1 MKLKHKIVH
10 LFLAMMM
17 TLSLIPSFSSP
28 VIAAANENLALGQTA
43 TASSSYPNRSWT
55 PDKAVDGD
63 VSGSDSRWSSKRATG
78 TSNEG
83 TGDTGTKEQWLAVD
97 LGEETPINQIEIYWE
112 AAFATEYDIQVSL
125 NGEDYETVKTCTA
138 EEAGQQT
145 HRDLGVDSARF
156 VRIYCREPKT
166 ASYGYSIYELEV
178 YAENR
183 MESAK
188 DVLDSLQGQAPRLS
202 ADQKSVILPEVPEG
216 YRISLFG
223 SDNQQVLKL
232 DGTIIQP
239 LVDMN
244 VNLLYKVVN
253 ESDETDYATSDTD
266 IQITIPGK
274 YMVQAGDNA
283 VPNVLPGLREW
294 KGSTG
299 NFVISDDTDL
309 ILSDDSMQQAAE
321 VIQTYFMDMLDREI
335 NIVSGEEPQSGD
347 IYLRAGGSVEELGE
361 EGYELIISDTL
372 TITSPTVTGMTYGG
386 ATITQIL
393 YQDEDRNEIPK
404 GLVRDYPKYEVRAG
418 MIDVGRMYI
427 PLEYLEEMSIYMSW
441 FKLNET
447 HVHINDY
454 WSGSGYSAF
463 RLESEVYPMIV
474 AEDGYYTKDD
484 YRQYQKDM
492 KKYGI
497 DVITE
502 IDTPYHA
509 ECFRDIP
516 GVKMLSTGY
525 LDITTDEARAAN
537 QEIIENLID
546 EYLDGEDPV
555 IQSDHFHIGTDEY
568 SKSYGEQM
576 RAWTDHFINYVND
589 KGYESRVWASLGKN
603 GFNGT
608 TPVST
613 DATLNL
619 WAPYWADVH
628 EMYDLGYDI
637 INTYGGWLYIVPSG
651 NAGYPDRMDLER
663 LYNEF
668 EVNNFKSGRNPSG
681 EAIMP
686 IAHPQTKGAEFCLWN
701 DMTSFRTGFS
711 WFDVFDRFKDG
722 VAIVSEKT
730 WFGEKQEG
738 QTYEQFQARMD
749 AVIDKVPNANPG
761 RFAESDTDVIADYE
775 FEDAGT
781 TAIDSSTNGYDA
793 ELVNAEVNDGAV
805 TFDGTGYMSM
815 PVDSVGYPY
824 TVLMN
829 VTFDEIT
836 DDATLFSGADGTF
849 YLNKLGQLSYARG
862 QYEFT
867 FNYTPKAGEKL
878 AIALTCD
885 SKNLTLYVNGRL
897 IGTGKLTNET
907 IGGKSQQSSTFVLPV
922 EKIFDHVKGTL
933 DDLTIYNRVLS
944 DEEIYEE
951 LGIERE
957 NLALNKD
964 VDVSGLEVSDGRFT
978 ADKAVDG
985 IVSSDSRVSFS
996 RAADEQ
1002 WLLVDLGD
1010 VYEISEFVINYE
1022 SVVGKYE
1029 IQVSEDGEEFTTVYT
1044 KNEAT
1049 VEGSAGV
1056 QSIETIEI
1064 EPVDARYVKY
1074 VQKERWHHTG
1084 NGNWYSGSIYEF
1096 EVYAPIS
1103 TTVKPSRDALVALDP
1118 SSSGAI
1124 SAKRAIGPST
1134 SNQVSVEFDM
1144 YTSLD
1149 PAETNTAVG
1158 LGSTDSNYTAYGQ
1171 VPIIVRMYQG
1181 TLGAYNGAAGGYVQS
1196 DVRFTQNEAYH
1207 IRIEVD
1213 LSEGTYT
1220 AYATGPDG
1228 EEKVFAENYTYRAA
1242 APSEI
1247 GKIYLFNNERPA
1259 GSYWLEDITLS
1270 DVEETVDK
1278 TALSEAIDAAK
1289 AIEEEGYTADSWT
1302 ALQDALA
1309 AAETIMADED
1319 ATQEQVDQAASALQ
1333 SAMDALQVKASA
1345 SALNALQN
1353 MVDKAE
1359 TLGSDDEALNAAIT
1373 AAKALLADPDN
1384 ASVTAV
1390 VSALLDLSEAM
1401 QALNTDESTDAL
1413 RADVQA
1419 TIDFIKE
1426 HILTN
1431 VDNVRPGKVQ
1441 ALKDAVAAA
1450 EELLASEDATADELK
1465 AANKAMTKAAQEL
1478 WEIVSKA
1485 ELNALIEAA
1494 NGYLDGDYTTES
1506 LEALQAAI
1514 TAAQTVAANEDATTA
1529 EVTEAITNL
1538 SDAISN
1544 LEAITLDT
1552 SALEHEIELVT
1563 EMIANLDNYVPS
1575 SVEGLQ
1581 EKLDAAKTAL
1591 SNATTQA
1598 EIDEATKTL
1607 REARLNARTKAD
1619 TSALEEIIAYA
1630 NSLDLAGYAAESRNM
1645 LDRTIVA
1652 VKRVLADPEA
1662 TQEKVDQA
1670 VQTMQT
1676 AIDSLQVVENSAG
1689 STTADTTNTAA
1700 AAQTAAF
1707 AGMLAV
1713 SAAAILMMNKRR
1725 RQAK

>member
-1 MKLKHKIVH
+1 
-10 LFLAMMM
+10 
-17 TLSLIPSFSSP
+17 
-28 VIAAANENLALGQTA
+28 
-43 TASSSYPNRSWT
+43 
-55 PDKAVDGD
+55 
-63 VSGSDSRWSSKRATG
+63 
-78 TSNEG
+78 
-83 TGDTGTKEQWLAVD
+83 
-97 LGEETPINQIEIYWE
+97 
-112 AAFATEYDIQVSL
+112 
-125 NGEDYETVKTCTA
+125 
-138 EEAGQQT
+138 
-145 HRDLGVDSARF
+145 
-156 VRIYCREPKT
+156 
-166 ASYGYSIYELEV
+166 
-178 YAENR
+178 
-183 MESAK
+183 
-188 DVLDSLQGQAPRLS
+188 
-202 ADQKSVILPEVPEG
+202 
-216 YRISLFG
+216 
-223 SDNQQVLKL
+223 
-232 DGTIIQP
+232 
-239 LVDMN
+239 
-244 VNLLYKVVN
+244 
-253 ESDETDYATSDTD
+253 
-266 IQITIPGK
+266 
-274 YMVQAGDNA
+274 
-283 VPNVLPGLREW
+283 
-294 KGSTG
+294 
-299 NFVISDDTDL
+299 
-309 ILSDDSMQQAAE
+309 
-321 VIQTYFMDMLDREI
+321 
-335 NIVSGEEPQSGD
+335 
-347 IYLRAGGSVEELGE
+347 
-361 EGYELIISDTL
+361 
-372 TITSPTVTGMTYGG
+372 MTYGG

-427 PLEYLEEMSIYMSW
+427 PLEYLEEMTVYMSW

-454 WSGSGYSAF
+454 WGGSGYSAF
-463 RLESEVYPMIV
+463 RLESEVYPEIV

-484 YRQYQKDM
+484 YRRYQKDM

-502 IDTPYHA
+502 IDTPYHS

-516 GVKMLSTGY
+516 GVRMLSTGY

-761 RFAESDTDVIADYE
+761 RFVESDTDVVADYE

-781 TAIDSSTNGYDA
+781 TAIDS
-793 ELVNAEVNDGAV
+793 ELVNAEINDGAV

-815 PVDSVGYPY
+815 PMDSVGYPY

-933 DDLTIYNRVLS
+933 DDLTIYNRVLT

-957 NLALNKD
+957 NLALNKG

-1056 QSIETIEI
+1056 QSIETNEI

-1124 SAKRAIGPST
+1124 SAKREIGPST
-1134 SNQVSVEFDM
+1134 SDQVSVEFDM

-1278 TALSEAIDAAK
+1278 TTLSEVIDAAK
-1289 AIEEEGYTADSWT
+1289 AIEEEGYTTDSWS
-1302 ALQDALA
+1302 ALQDTLA

-1345 SALNALQN
+1345 SAIQALRN
-1353 MVDKAE
+1353 MAEKAE
-1359 TLGSDDEALNAAIT
+1359 ALGSDDETLNDAIETAQALFN
-1373 AAKALLADPDN
+1373 DPDN

-1401 QALNTDESTDAL
+1401 QALNTDESIDAL
-1413 RADVQA
+1413 RTDVQA

-1426 HILTN
+1426 NILTN
-1431 VDNVRPGKVQ
+1431 VDNVRPGKVD
-1441 ALKDAVAAA
+1441 ALEAAVEAAQTLVDDPDAG
-1450 EELLASEDATADELK
+1450 ADELK

-1494 NGYLDGDYTTES
+1494 NGYLDGNYTAES
-1506 LEALQAAI
+1506 LEALQTAI
-1514 TAAQTVAANEDATTA
+1514 EAAQTAANNDDAKTA
-1529 EVTEAITNL
+1529 EVTEAITSLAN
-1538 SDAISN
+1538 AIAG
-1544 LEAITLDT
+1544 LESITLDT
-1552 SALEHEIELVT
+1552 SALAHEIELVT
-1563 EMIANLDNYVPS
+1563 EMVANIGNYVPS
-1575 SVEGLQ
+1575 TVEGLAD
-1581 EKLDAAKTAL
+1581 KLADAQAAM
-1591 SNATTQA
+1591 NATTQE
-1598 EIDEATKTL
+1598 EIDAAAAVL

-1619 TSALEEIIAYA
+1619 VSALEEIIAYA
-1630 NSLDLAGYAAESRNM
+1630 NSLNLAGYTAESRNM

-1676 AIDSLQVVENSAG
+1676 AIDSLQPVENSAG
-1689 STTADTTNTAA
+1689 STNADTTNTAA

-1713 SAAAILMMNKRR
+1713 SAAAILLVNRRR

>member
-43 TASSSYPNRSWT
+43 TASSSYPNRPWT

-83 TGDTGTKEQWLAVD
+83 TGDTGTKEQWLTVD

-125 NGEDYETVKTCTA
+125 DGEEYETVKTCTA

-321 VIQTYFMDMLDREI
+321 VIQTYFMDMLGREI
-335 NIVSGEEPQSGD
+335 DIVSGEEPQSGD
-347 IYLRAGGSVEELGE
+347 IYLRAGGSVEQLGE

-761 RFAESDTDVIADYE
+761 RFVESDTDVIADYE

-815 PVDSVGYPY
+815 PMDSVGYPY

-996 RAADEQ
+996 RASDEQ

-1010 VYEISEFVINYE
+1010 IYEIS
-1022 SVVGKYE
+1022 
-1029 IQVSEDGEEFTTVYT
+1029 
-1044 KNEAT
+1044 
-1049 VEGSAGV
+1049 
-1056 QSIETIEI
+1056 
-1064 EPVDARYVKY
+1064 
-1074 VQKERWHHTG
+1074 
-1084 NGNWYSGSIYEF
+1084 
-1096 EVYAPIS
+1096 
-1103 TTVKPSRDALVALDP
+1103 
-1118 SSSGAI
+1118 
-1124 SAKRAIGPST
+1124 
-1134 SNQVSVEFDM
+1134 
-1144 YTSLD
+1144 
-1149 PAETNTAVG
+1149 
-1158 LGSTDSNYTAYGQ
+1158 
-1171 VPIIVRMYQG
+1171 
-1181 TLGAYNGAAGGYVQS
+1181 
-1196 DVRFTQNEAYH
+1196 
-1207 IRIEVD
+1207 
-1213 LSEGTYT
+1213 
-1220 AYATGPDG
+1220 
-1228 EEKVFAENYTYRAA
+1228 
-1242 APSEI
+1242 
-1247 GKIYLFNNERPA
+1247 
-1259 GSYWLEDITLS
+1259 
-1270 DVEETVDK
+1270 
-1278 TALSEAIDAAK
+1278 
-1289 AIEEEGYTADSWT
+1289 
-1302 ALQDALA
+1302 
-1309 AAETIMADED
+1309 
-1319 ATQEQVDQAASALQ
+1319 
-1333 SAMDALQVKASA
+1333 
-1345 SALNALQN
+1345 
-1353 MVDKAE
+1353 
-1359 TLGSDDEALNAAIT
+1359 
-1373 AAKALLADPDN
+1373 
-1384 ASVTAV
+1384 
-1390 VSALLDLSEAM
+1390 
-1401 QALNTDESTDAL
+1401 
-1413 RADVQA
+1413 
-1419 TIDFIKE
+1419 
-1426 HILTN
+1426 
-1431 VDNVRPGKVQ
+1431 
-1441 ALKDAVAAA
+1441 
-1450 EELLASEDATADELK
+1450 
-1465 AANKAMTKAAQEL
+1465 
-1478 WEIVSKA
+1478 
-1485 ELNALIEAA
+1485 
-1494 NGYLDGDYTTES
+1494 
-1506 LEALQAAI
+1506 
-1514 TAAQTVAANEDATTA
+1514 
-1529 EVTEAITNL
+1529 
-1538 SDAISN
+1538 
-1544 LEAITLDT
+1544 
-1552 SALEHEIELVT
+1552 
-1563 EMIANLDNYVPS
+1563 
-1575 SVEGLQ
+1575 
-1581 EKLDAAKTAL
+1581 
-1591 SNATTQA
+1591 
-1598 EIDEATKTL
+1598 
-1607 REARLNARTKAD
+1607 
-1619 TSALEEIIAYA
+1619 
-1630 NSLDLAGYAAESRNM
+1630 
-1645 LDRTIVA
+1645 
-1652 VKRVLADPEA
+1652 
-1662 TQEKVDQA
+1662 
-1670 VQTMQT
+1670 
-1676 AIDSLQVVENSAG
+1676 
-1689 STTADTTNTAA
+1689 
-1700 AAQTAAF
+1700 
-1707 AGMLAV
+1707 
-1713 SAAAILMMNKRR
+1713 
-1725 RQAK
+1725 

>member
-43 TASSSYPNRSWT
+43 TASSSYPNWSWT

-63 VSGSDSRWSSKRATG
+63 VSGSNSRWSSKRATG

-274 YMVQAGDNA
+274 FTVQAGDNA

-299 NFVISDDTDL
+299 SFVISDDTDL

-321 VIQTYFMDMLDREI
+321 VIQTYFIDMLGREI

-347 IYLRAGGSVEELGE
+347 IYLCAGGSVEELGE
-361 EGYELIISDTL
+361 EGYELLISDTL

-427 PLEYLEEMSIYMSW
+427 PLEYLEEMTVYMSW

-454 WSGSGYSAF
+454 WGGSGYSAF
-463 RLESEVYPMIV
+463 RLESEVYPEIV

-484 YRQYQKDM
+484 YRRYQKDM

-502 IDTPYHA
+502 IDTPYHS

-516 GVKMLSTGY
+516 GVRMLSTGY

-761 RFAESDTDVIADYE
+761 RFVESDTDVVADYE

-793 ELVNAEVNDGAV
+793 ELVNAEINDGAV

-815 PVDSVGYPY
+815 PMDSVGYPY

-933 DDLTIYNRVLS
+933 DDLTIYNRVLT

-957 NLALNKD
+957 NLALNKG

-1056 QSIETIEI
+1056 QSIETNEI

-1124 SAKRAIGPST
+1124 SAKREIGPST
-1134 SNQVSVEFDM
+1134 SDQVSVEFDM

-1278 TALSEAIDAAK
+1278 TTLSEVIDAAK
-1289 AIEEEGYTADSWT
+1289 AIEEEGYTTDSWS
-1302 ALQDALA
+1302 ALQDTLA

-1345 SALNALQN
+1345 SAIQALRN
-1353 MVDKAE
+1353 MAEKAE
-1359 TLGSDDEALNAAIT
+1359 ALGSDDETLNDAIETAQALFN
-1373 AAKALLADPDN
+1373 DPDN

-1401 QALNTDESTDAL
+1401 QALNTDESIDAL
-1413 RADVQA
+1413 RTDVQA

-1426 HILTN
+1426 NILTN
-1431 VDNVRPGKVQ
+1431 VDNVRPGKVD
-1441 ALKDAVAAA
+1441 ALEAAVEAAQTLVDDPDAG
-1450 EELLASEDATADELK
+1450 ADELK

-1494 NGYLDGDYTTES
+1494 NAYLDGDYTTES

-1514 TAAQTVAANEDATTA
+1514 TAAQAVAANDDATTA

-1538 SDAISN
+1538 SDAIAN
-1544 LEAITLDT
+1544 LKNITLDT

-1563 EMIANLDNYVPS
+1563 EMIANIDNYVPS

-1591 SNATTQA
+1591 SNATTQE
-1598 EIDEATKTL
+1598 EIDEATKSL

-1619 TSALEEIIAYA
+1619 TSALEELIAYV
-1630 NSLDLAGYAAESRNM
+1630 NSLDLSAYTKESAQAVIQKLARAEN
-1645 LDRTIVA
+1645 V
-1652 VKRVLADPEA
+1652 VNDPEV
-1662 TQEKVDQA
+1662 TQAEVDNMVKDLQA
-1670 VQTMQT
+1670 SV
-1676 AIDSLQVVENSAG
+1676 DNLVEVKNSTSAE
-1689 STTADTTNTAA
+1689 DTTNTAA
-1700 AAQTAAF
+1700 AAQTGLF
-1707 AGMLAV
+1707 AGVL
-1713 SAAAILMMNKRR
+1713 AAAAGALHITRKRR
-1725 RQAK
+1725 REKSE

>member
-125 NGEDYETVKTCTA
+125 DGEDYETVKTCTA

-166 ASYGYSIYELEV
+166 ARYGYSIYELEV

-183 MESAK
+183 MTSAK

-299 NFVISDDTDL
+299 SFVISDDTDL

-361 EGYELIISDTL
+361 EGYELVISDTL

-761 RFAESDTDVIADYE
+761 RFVESDTDVIADYE
-775 FEDAGT
+775 FEDAGM

-793 ELVNAEVNDGAV
+793 ELVNAEVNDSAV

-815 PVDSVGYPY
+815 PMDSVGYPY

-867 FNYTPKAGEKL
+867 FNYTPKAREKL

-1056 QSIETIEI
+1056 QRIETIEI
-1064 EPVDARYVKY
+1064 DPVDARYVKY

-1134 SNQVSVEFDM
+1134 SDQVSVEFDM

-1278 TALSEAIDAAK
+1278 TALSEVIDAAK
-1289 AIEEEGYTADSWT
+1289 AIEEEGYTANSWS
-1302 ALQDALA
+1302 ALQDTLA

-1373 AAKALLADPDN
+1373 TAKALLADPDN
-1384 ASVTAV
+1384 ASVTAA

-1419 TIDFIKE
+1419 TIDL
-1426 HILTN
+1426 HC
-1431 VDNVRPGKVQ
+1431 
-1441 ALKDAVAAA
+1441 
-1450 EELLASEDATADELK
+1450 
-1465 AANKAMTKAAQEL
+1465 
-1478 WEIVSKA
+1478 
-1485 ELNALIEAA
+1485 
-1494 NGYLDGDYTTES
+1494 
-1506 LEALQAAI
+1506 
-1514 TAAQTVAANEDATTA
+1514 
-1529 EVTEAITNL
+1529 
-1538 SDAISN
+1538 
-1544 LEAITLDT
+1544 
-1552 SALEHEIELVT
+1552 
-1563 EMIANLDNYVPS
+1563 
-1575 SVEGLQ
+1575 
-1581 EKLDAAKTAL
+1581 
-1591 SNATTQA
+1591 
-1598 EIDEATKTL
+1598 
-1607 REARLNARTKAD
+1607 
-1619 TSALEEIIAYA
+1619 
-1630 NSLDLAGYAAESRNM
+1630 
-1645 LDRTIVA
+1645 
-1652 VKRVLADPEA
+1652 
-1662 TQEKVDQA
+1662 
-1670 VQTMQT
+1670 
-1676 AIDSLQVVENSAG
+1676 
-1689 STTADTTNTAA
+1689 ST
-1700 AAQTAAF
+1700 
-1707 AGMLAV
+1707 
-1713 SAAAILMMNKRR
+1713 
-1725 RQAK
+1725 

>member
-43 TASSSYPNRSWT
+43 TASSSYPNWSWT

-63 VSGSDSRWSSKRATG
+63 VSGSNSRWSSKRATG

-274 YMVQAGDNA
+274 FTVQAGDNA

-299 NFVISDDTDL
+299 SFVISDDTDL

-321 VIQTYFMDMLDREI
+321 VIQTYFIDMLGREI

-347 IYLRAGGSVEELGE
+347 IYLCAGGSVEELGE
-361 EGYELIISDTL
+361 EGYELLISDTL

-427 PLEYLEEMSIYMSW
+427 PLEYLEEMTVYMSW

-454 WSGSGYSAF
+454 WGGSGYSAF
-463 RLESEVYPMIV
+463 RLESEVYPEIV

-484 YRQYQKDM
+484 YRRYQKDM

-502 IDTPYHA
+502 IDTPYHS

-516 GVKMLSTGY
+516 GVRMLSTGY

-761 RFAESDTDVIADYE
+761 RFVESDTDVVADYE

-793 ELVNAEVNDGAV
+793 ELVNAEINDGAV

-815 PVDSVGYPY
+815 PMDSVGYPY

-933 DDLTIYNRVLS
+933 DDLTIYNRVLT

-957 NLALNKD
+957 NLALNKG

-1056 QSIETIEI
+1056 QSIETNEI

-1124 SAKRAIGPST
+1124 SAKREIGPST
-1134 SNQVSVEFDM
+1134 SDQVSVEFDM

-1278 TALSEAIDAAK
+1278 TTLSEVIDAAK
-1289 AIEEEGYTADSWT
+1289 AIEEEGYTTDSWS
-1302 ALQDALA
+1302 ALQDTLA

-1345 SALNALQN
+1345 SAIQALRN
-1353 MVDKAE
+1353 MAEKAE
-1359 TLGSDDEALNAAIT
+1359 ALGSDDETLNDAIETAQALFN
-1373 AAKALLADPDN
+1373 DPDN

-1401 QALNTDESTDAL
+1401 QALNTDESIDAL

-1426 HILTN
+1426 NILTN
-1431 VDNVRPGKVQ
+1431 VDNVRPGKVD
-1441 ALKDAVAAA
+1441 ALEAAVEAAQTLVDDPDA
-1450 EELLASEDATADELK
+1450 SADELK

-1494 NGYLDGDYTTES
+1494 NAYLDGDYTTES

-1514 TAAQTVAANEDATTA
+1514 TAAQAVAANDDATTA

-1538 SDAISN
+1538 SDAIAN
-1544 LEAITLDT
+1544 LKNITLDT

-1563 EMIANLDNYVPS
+1563 EMIANIDNYVPS

-1591 SNATTQA
+1591 SNATTQE
-1598 EIDEATKTL
+1598 EIDEATKSL

-1619 TSALEEIIAYA
+1619 TSALEELIAYV
-1630 NSLDLAGYAAESRNM
+1630 NSLDLSAYTKESAQAVIQKLARAEN
-1645 LDRTIVA
+1645 V
-1652 VKRVLADPEA
+1652 VNDPEV
-1662 TQEKVDQA
+1662 TQAEVDNMVKDLQA
-1670 VQTMQT
+1670 SV
-1676 AIDSLQVVENSAG
+1676 DNLVEVKNSTSAE
-1689 STTADTTNTAA
+1689 DTTNTAA
-1700 AAQTAAF
+1700 AAQTGLF
-1707 AGMLAV
+1707 AGVL
-1713 SAAAILMMNKRR
+1713 AAAAGALHITRKRR
-1725 RQAK
+1725 REKSE